1 MMKFPDYSLLVIA
14 ALVVLLYMYEIM
26 TFSMSISIDRTD
38 QPLSLVVEDFRILV
52 KMPNIT

>member
-14 ALVVLLYMYEIM
+14 AWQCVAIYVIM

-38 QPLSLVVEDFRILV
+38 QLLSMVVEDFRIHV